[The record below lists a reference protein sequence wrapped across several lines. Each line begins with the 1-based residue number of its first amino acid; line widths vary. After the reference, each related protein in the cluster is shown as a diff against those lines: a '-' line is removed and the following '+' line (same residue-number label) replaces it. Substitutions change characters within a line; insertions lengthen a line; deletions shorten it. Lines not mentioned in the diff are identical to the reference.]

1 MPRFFTENIV
11 DDRALLTGEDAAHI
25 AKSLRMAPGEELTLC
40 DCKGSDYRC
49 VVESVSPGQVE
60 LRVLERTAT
69 LSEPKVQL
77 TLYQALPKGD
87 KLEQIVQKAVE
98 LGAVRIVPVLS
109 SRCISRPDGKSMA
122 KKLEK
127 LRRTALE
134 AAKQSGRGL
143 IPKVGELLP
152 FDRAVTEAANAD
164 LPLFFYEEATEPLRE
179 ALAVA
184 AGETRNVSV
193 FIGSE
198 GGFSREEAESAREKG
213 LRWAS
218 LGPRI
223 LRCETAPVA
232 AIAAVLYGLG
242 EF

>member
-1 MPRFFTENIV
+1 MPRFFTENIAGE
-11 DDRALLTGEDAAHI
+11 RALLTGEDAAHI
-25 AKSLRMAPGEELTLC
+25 AKSLRMTPGEELILC
-40 DCKGSDYRC
+40 DCKGGDYRC
-49 VVESVSPGQVE
+49 VLESVSPGQVE
-60 LRVLERTAT
+60 LRVLERTTTA
-69 LSEPKVQL
+69 SEPKVRL

-109 SRCISRPDGKSMA
+109 SRCVSRPDGKSMA

-143 IPKVGELLP
+143 IPAVGELLA
-152 FDRAVTEAANAD
+152 FDRAVAEAAEAN
-164 LPLFFYEEATEPLRE
+164 LPLFFYEGATEPLRE
-179 ALAVA
+179 ALA
-184 AGETRNVSV
+184 AGGEEKRNVSLFV
-193 FIGSE
+193 GSE
-198 GGFSREEAESAREKG
+198 GGFSREEADFARESG
-213 LRWAS
+213 LRWVS